1 MSKIQ
6 LNSISTV
13 PAKSLNKEKIVEETK
28 AMIEKI
34 QAYQYK
40 MYAEGKRSLLIIL
53 QGLDAAGKDGVV
65 RHIFSGMNPLGTK
78 ASSFRVP
85 TKEEASHDFLWR
97 IHKATPWLGEVK
109 IFNRSHYEDIL
120 VPTIKKTLDK
130 ETIKKRY
137 EQINNF
143 ESLLEESG
151 TTIIKFY
158 LHVSK
163 EKQKEKLNDRLL
175 DPTKYWKH
183 NIGDWDTR
191 NDFDEYIEVYE
202 NIFDQC
208 NKPERHVIASD
219 KNRYKVYQVSKILLK
234 ALEAM
239 NLKWPQL
246 SPDQETSYLKAKAEL
261 IQRDDTG
268 KINKKNKY
276 RLKLEKK
283 KVDALNLKK
292 AKLEKKKLAKLLQKQ
307 QKIDKKEAKA
317 IKE

>member
-1 MSKIQ
+1 M
-6 LNSISTV
+6 
-13 PAKSLNKEKIVEETK
+13 
-28 AMIEKI
+28 
-34 QAYQYK
+34 
-40 MYAEGKRSLLIIL
+40 
-53 QGLDAAGKDGVV
+53 
-65 RHIFSGMNPLGTK
+65 
-78 ASSFRVP
+78 
-85 TKEEASHDFLWR
+85 
-97 IHKATPWLGEVK
+97 
-109 IFNRSHYEDIL
+109 
-120 VPTIKKTLDK
+120 
-130 ETIKKRY
+130 
-137 EQINNF
+137 
-143 ESLLEESG
+143 EESG